1 MINSKGTLINS
12 KGAFKKII
20 IDGEEEEIA
29 IKLNPKIIETNDRI
43 IKKENKTKEESNGN
57 STKE

>member
-1 MINSKGTLINS
+1 MINS

-20 IDGEEEEIA
+20 IDGNEEEIA

-43 IKKENKTKEESNGN
+43 IKKENEIKEEPNGN